1 MKINWQVRINN
12 PTFWIGLIGA
22 IGSPVLAY
30 FGIAASDLT
39 TWGSVGDAILATV
52 TNPYLVGLVVL
63 SVLSFLGV
71 VVDPTTKGLG
81 DSTRALDYDEP
92 HDDQQRA
99 IYLTADDVDTLND
112 MLNDEW
118 KE

>member
-1 MKINWQVRINN
+1 MNINWQVRIKN
-12 PTFWIGLIGA
+12 PTFWIGLIGT
-22 IGSPVLAY
+22 IGAPILAY
-30 FGIAASDLT
+30 LGISASDLT

-81 DSTRALDYDEP
+81 DSKQAMRYEEP
-92 HDDQQRA
+92 HDDFGGFR
-99 IYLTADDVDTLND
+99 
-112 MLNDEW
+112 
-118 KE
+118 